1 MADVNSLY
9 PQPPKAQDTGG
20 LNVLTNPASAIQLL
34 QGVTSLQGNQQE
46 LRARNA
52 IGDIYRKNI
61 RPDGTLDEHGAI
73 RDIASHP
80 DAAYK
85 APEAVGGMLQRQG
98 QALDNAGKA
107 IVNRTQ
113 QFEQQAKQQEFVA
126 NSFSLIDPEKPT
138 EEQVHNWTVMMKRN
152 NPTVPSAVI
161 NGMAQTAL
169 TDPQGLAHGVGV
181 MKNMALGASGT
192 SGRVA
197 GPPDAATG
205 APTTISTGQA
215 NLSPAGIKTALPP
228 GEGTVLEGASAR
240 AERLQSTASTAPQ
253 YHADLENLKQDSKVL
268 GNIGGPTVSFE
279 KSLNQ
284 TMTRLGLPGIT
295 MTPEQLK
302 ATESFDKIAN
312 QISTSQAGN
321 LGAATDAGRHMVV
334 GANPSTSM
342 SAYGREGVIDMLQG
356 NQDAIDTTRK
366 LWMDARAKGVPA
378 NTYDNFVHNLSQSLD
393 PRVFQ
398 FNRLSRENQQTFLHQ
413 LSPEDLPNFEAKYK
427 LAIEN
432 KWVKPLKKKGAE

>member
-1 MADVNSLY
+1 MADISSLY
-9 PQPPKAQDTGG
+9 PQPTQPQPSG
-20 LNVLTNPASAIQLL
+20 LNVLTNPASAVQLL
-34 QGVTSLQGNQQE
+34 QGITALQGNQQE

-52 IGDIYRKNI
+52 IGEIYKNNI

-73 RDIASHP
+73 RDITSHP

-98 QALDNAGKA
+98 QALQNAGTA
-107 IVNRTQ
+107 IANRTA
-113 QFEQQAKQQEFVA
+113 QFEQHAKQQEFVA
-126 NSFSLIDPEKPT
+126 NSFSMIDPEHPT

-152 NPTVPSAVI
+152 NPTVPSALI
-161 NGMAQTAL
+161 NSYAQTAL
-169 TDPQGLAHGVGV
+169 SDPAGLAHGVGV

-192 SGRVA
+192 SNRVA

-215 NLSPAGIKTALPP
+215 NLSPQGIKTALPP
-228 GEGTVLEGASAR
+228 GEGTVMEGSAAR

-268 GNIGGPTVSFE
+268 ENLGGPTFE
-279 KSLNQ
+279 VEKKLNQ
-284 TMTRLGLPGIT
+284 LTSRIGGFGVT

-302 ATESFDKIAN
+302 AGESFDKIAN

-342 SAYGREGVIDMLQG
+342 SAFGREGVIDMLQG

-378 NTYDNFVHNLSQSLD
+378 NSYDSFVHTLSQTMD

-398 FNRLSRENQQTFLHQ
+398 FNRLSRANQQTFLHQ
-413 LSPEDLPNFEAKYK
+413 LGPAELPEFERKYQA
-427 LAIEN
+427 AIDN
-432 KWVKPLKKKGAE
+432 KWVKPLKKAAE

>member
-1 MADVNSLY
+1 MADISALY
-9 PQPPKAQDTGG
+9 PQPVAPQQGG
-20 LNVLTNPASAIQLL
+20 LNVLSNPAAAIQLM
-34 QGVTSLQGNQQE
+34 QGITSLQASQQE

-61 RPDGTLDEHGAI
+61 RPDGTLNEHGAI
-73 RDIASHP
+73 RDIAGHP

-107 IVNRTQ
+107 IINRTA
-113 QFEQQAKQQEFVA
+113 QFEQHAKQQEFIA
-126 NSFSLIDPEKPT
+126 NSFSLIDPEHPT

-169 TDPQGLAHGVGV
+169 TDPAGLAHGVGV
-181 MKNMALGASGT
+181 MKNMAMGAQGT

-197 GPPDAATG
+197 GPPDTATG
-205 APTTISTGQA
+205 APSTISVGQA

-228 GEGTVLEGASAR
+228 GEGTVLEGAAAR

-268 GNIGGPTVSFE
+268 ENLGGPTFE
-279 KSLNQ
+279 VEKKLNQ
-284 TMTRLGLPGIT
+284 LTSRIGGFGVT

-302 ATESFDKIAN
+302 AGESFDKIAN

-342 SAYGREGVIDMLQG
+342 SAFGREGVIDMLQG

-366 LWMDARAKGVPA
+366 MWMDARAKGVPA
-378 NTYDNFVHNLSQSLD
+378 NTYDNFIHNLSHSLD

-398 FNRLSRENQQTFLHQ
+398 FNRLSRANQQTFLHQ
-413 LSPEDLPNFEAKYK
+413 LGPSELPEFERKYK
-427 LAIEN
+427 AAIEN
-432 KWVKPLKKKGAE
+432 KWVKPLKKEAE

>member
-1 MADVNSLY
+1 MADISALY
-9 PQPPKAQDTGG
+9 PQPPQQQQQPG
-20 LNVLTNPASAIQLL
+20 LNVLTNPAAAVQLMQGITNL
-34 QGVTSLQGNQQE
+34 QNSQQE
-46 LRARNA
+46 QRARNA
-52 IGDIYRKNI
+52 IGDIYRENI
-61 RPDGTLDEHGAI
+61 RPDGTLDEHGAVKGI
-73 RDIASHP
+73 LKHP
-80 DAAYK
+80 DAAWK
-85 APEAVGGMLQRQG
+85 AGEAISGMLERHG
-98 QALDNAGKA
+98 QELRNDTAAIGLQEAQTKAAAGIFA
-107 IVNRTQ
+107 
-113 QFEQQAKQQEFVA
+113 A
-126 NSFSLIDPEKPT
+126 IDPTKGTP
-138 EEQVHNWTVMMKRN
+138 EELVHRATVLAKATY
-152 NPTVPSAVI
+152 PGVPSPVLNAW
-161 NGMAQTAL
+161 AQTIL
-169 TDPQGLAHGVGV
+169 TDPEGVAHGVG
-181 MKNMALGASGT
+181 NIRNFAIGAAGAT
-192 SGRVA
+192 EARK
-197 GPPDAATG
+197 GPPDPVTG
-205 APTTISTGQA
+205 RPTEITKGQA
-215 NLSPAGIKTALPP
+215 NLAGGPVAVGLPP
-228 GEGTVLEGASAR
+228 GESTVMEGASAR

-342 SAYGREGVIDMLQG
+342 SAFGREGVIDMLQG

-366 LWMDARAKGVPA
+366 LWMDARAKGVAA
-378 NTYDNFVHNLSQSLD
+378 NSYDTFIHGMSKTLD

-413 LSPEDLPNFEAKYK
+413 LSPDEFKEFEQKFVHAVK
-427 LAIEN
+427 E
-432 KWVKPLKKKGAE
+432 KWVAPLKKVSE

>member
-1 MADVNSLY
+1 MADISALY
-9 PQPPKAQDTGG
+9 PQPAQAQPNS
-20 LNVLTNPASAIQLL
+20 LNVLSNPAAAIQLM
-34 QGVTSLQGNQQE
+34 QGVTALQGSQQE

-52 IGDIYRKNI
+52 IGEIYRNNI

-73 RDIASHP
+73 RDIANHP

-98 QALDNAGKA
+98 QALQNQGAA
-107 IVNRTQ
+107 IANRTA

-126 NSFSLIDPEKPT
+126 NSFSMIDPEKPT

-169 TDPQGLAHGVGV
+169 GDPQGLVHGVGI
-181 MKNMALGASGT
+181 MKNMALGAGGT
-192 SGRVA
+192 SGRVQ

-205 APTTISTGQA
+205 APSSISVGQA
-215 NLSPAGIKTALPP
+215 NLSPQGGIRTALPP
-228 GEGTVLEGASAR
+228 GETAVMEGSAGR
-240 AERLQSTASTAPQ
+240 AERIQATAATAPQ

-268 GNIGGPTVSFE
+268 GTIGGPTVPFE
-279 KSLNQ
+279 KSVNQ
-284 TMTRLGLPGIT
+284 TLGRFGLPGLGT

-342 SAYGREGVIDMLQG
+342 SSYGREGVIDMLQG

-366 LWMDARAKGVPA
+366 LWLDARAKGVPA
-378 NTYDNFVHNLSQSLD
+378 NAYDSFAHNLSQTLD

-413 LSPEDLPNFEAKYK
+413 LGPAELPEFERKYK
-427 LAIEN
+427 VAIEN
-432 KWVKPLKKKGAE
+432 KWVQPLKKAQE